1 MEISKTKLDKAGATL
16 AKSINYSESTLDADI
31 IVDTWRE
38 NHIVPLTEITLK
50 LQEWLK
56 DFKKEYYLAQRLKRK
71 PQIIRK
77 LNRLS
82 VRLSQLQDIGGCRII
97 FPNNAIID
105 EFIAFI
111 TDKSKKGKYFV
122 INKITDY
129 RDKGRDISGYRAVH
143 LILERN
149 GYKVEL
155 QLRSNIQ
162 HYWCESIERTSVI
175 YGKHLKENEG
185 DPMVIKYFKLLSDAF
200 HDIEKNIRPS
210 VNDVIEIDK
219 NKIHSEKII
228 KESDTYN
235 IFNSSVNTDF
245 IRGMI
250 SRESGIRYQFN
261 NWIIIFNWNTGQFMS
276 WQVTERNPDSAIKVY
291 SESEKKW
298 PAEQGYEV
306 VMIGSSNVATIQKTH
321 NHYFGIESYHQVLK
335 TLNDSEFDFAMT
347 SHIDPDARKILQRL
361 SQRDNWGQNKITL
374 ETLKNH
380 FCKDIK
386 NIEEVIDS
394 LIINGF
400 ILQDKNNGP
409 LSLNLKQKEMIMKY
423 I

>member
-1 MEISKTKLDKAGATL
+1 MEISKTKLDKAGTVL
-16 AKSINYSESTLDADI
+16 AKSTTYNENTLDADI
-31 IVDTWRE
+31 ILDTWRE

-50 LQEWLK
+50 IQEWLNE
-56 DFKKEYYLAQRLKRK
+56 FNKEYYLAQRLKRK
-71 PQIIRK
+71 PQIVRK

-82 VRLSQLQDIGGCRII
+82 VRLSQLQDVGGCRVIL
-97 FPNNAIID
+97 PNNSIID
-105 EFIAFI
+105 EFIKFI
-111 TDKSKKGKYFV
+111 SEKIKKGKYFS
-122 INKITDY
+122 IIKITDY

-143 LILERN
+143 IIVERN

-185 DPMVIKYFKLLSDAF
+185 DQLVIRYFKMLSDAF
-200 HDIEKNIRPS
+200 HDIEKGVRPA

-219 NKIHSEKII
+219 LKIHSEKII
-228 KESDTYN
+228 QESDTYN
-235 IFNSSVNTDF
+235 VFNSSVNIDF

-250 SRESGIRYQFN
+250 SREAGLKYQFN
-261 NWIIIFNWNTGQFMS
+261 NWVIIFNWNTGQFMS
-276 WQVTERNPDSAIKVY
+276 WQIAERNSESAIRIY

-335 TLNDSEFDFAMT
+335 TLNDSELDFAVM
-347 SHIDPDARKILQRL
+347 SHIDPDARKIIQRL
-361 SQRDNWGQNKITL
+361 SQRDNWGQNKITI

-380 FCKDIK
+380 FCKDVK
-386 NIEEVIDS
+386 DIEDTIES

-400 ILQDKNNGP
+400 IIQDKNNGP
-409 LSLNLKQKEMIMKY
+409 LSLNIKQKEMIRKY

>member
-1 MEISKTKLDKAGATL
+1 MNISKTQLDKAGSIL
-16 AKSINYSESTLDADI
+16 AKCTNYDEAALDADI

-38 NHIVPLTEITLK
+38 NHIIPLTEITLK

-56 DFKKEYYLAQRLKRK
+56 EYNKDYYLAQRLKRK
-71 PQIIRK
+71 PQIVRK

-97 FPNNAIID
+97 FPNNTIID
-105 EFIAFI
+105 EFISYI
-111 TDKSKKGKYFV
+111 SDKTKKGKYFT
-122 INKITDY
+122 IIKITDY
-129 RDKGRDISGYRAVH
+129 REKGRDISGYRAVH

-175 YGKHLKENEG
+175 YGKHLKENQG
-185 DPMVIKYFKLLSDAF
+185 DPIVIKYFKLLSDAF

-210 VNDVIEIDK
+210 ANDVIEIDK
-219 NKIHSEKII
+219 HKIHSEKII

-235 IFNSSVNTDF
+235 VFNSSVNIDF

-250 SRESGIRYQFN
+250 SRESGIKHHFN
-261 NWIIIFNWNTGQFMS
+261 NWIIIFNWTSGQFMS
-276 WQVTERNPDSAIKVY
+276 WQITERNPDSAIKAY
-291 SESEKKW
+291 SDCEKKW

-335 TLNDSEFDFAMT
+335 TLNDSELDFAIL
-347 SHIDPDARKILQRL
+347 SHIDPDARTILQRL
-361 SQRDNWGQNKITL
+361 SQHDNWAQNKITI

-386 NIEEVIDS
+386 NIEETIDL
-394 LIINGF
+394 LITNGF
-400 ILQDKNNGP
+400 IIQDKSNGP
-409 LSLNLKQKEMIMKY
+409 LSLNLKQKEMIMRY